1 MNKSGP
7 PKPGKKKLYR
17 ELSEWG
23 IIILIFAA
31 LYFTGLHTV
40 VLGTMQSI
48 VLKTGLIRPNLNPTG
63 NLGYAEFDFLLKDTS
78 GETLD
83 VRTLEGKT
91 IFLNFWATWCPP
103 CIAEMPDIE
112 KLYKNVEGEGIVFLM
127 VSVDDDFE
135 KAKKFAEKRNFSLN
149 IYAPNSVIPAVFT
162 SRTIPSTYVISPGGK
177 IVMKR
182 EGMARYNSRS
192 FRRFLKEL
200 D

>member
-1 MNKSGP
+1 GP
-7 PKPGKKKLYR
+7 VKPGKNKLFR
-17 ELSEWG
+17 ELAEWG
-23 IIILIFAA
+23 IIVLIFAA

-40 VLGTMQSI
+40 VIGTMQSI
-48 VLKTGLIRPNLNPTG
+48 VLKTGLIRPNLHPSE
-63 NLGYAEFDFLLKDTS
+63 NLGYTEFDFLLKDIS
-78 GETLD
+78 GQTLD
-83 VRTLEGKT
+83 VRTLKGKT

-112 KLYKNVEGEGIVFLM
+112 KLYKNVKGEGIVFLM

-135 KAKKFAEKRNFSLN
+135 KAKKFAEKRNLSMK
-149 IYAPNSVIPAVFT
+149 IYAPDSGIPTVFT

-182 EGMARYNSRS
+182 EGMARYNSRT
-192 FRRFLKEL
+192 FRNFLKEL